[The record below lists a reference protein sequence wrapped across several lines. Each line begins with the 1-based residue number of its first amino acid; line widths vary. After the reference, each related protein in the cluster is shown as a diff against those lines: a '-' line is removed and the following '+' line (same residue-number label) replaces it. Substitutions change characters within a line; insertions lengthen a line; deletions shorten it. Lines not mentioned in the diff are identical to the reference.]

1 MTGVVD
7 DCRPDEVLVVDEE
20 EVEVVEV
27 PAVELVVLPGI
38 VWALTAPNRPTP
50 MRALTAAPVVR
61 RLSRRIAASRART
74 LSWVVS
80 LGSMRV
86 SVALA
91 SKRQMGASCE
101 TTVRPKWF
109 WFTS

>member
-1 MTGVVD
+1 MTGVVE
-7 DCRPDEVLVVDEE
+7 DCSPAEVLVDVEE
-20 EVEVVEV
+20 EVEVVEAS
-27 PAVELVVLPGI
+27 AVELVLVPGM
-38 VWALTAPNRPTP
+38 VYALTAPNRPTP
-50 MRALTAAPVVR
+50 TRALTAAPVVR
-61 RLSRRIAASRART
+61 RFSRRIAASRAST

-101 TTVRPKWF
+101 TTVSPKGF
-109 WFTS
+109 